1 MPKAMRTNTHGILSD
16 QLEVG
21 VALTWHWTTLR
32 PPCTLL
38 DVSVYPCGEHH
49 MEVSAH
55 SAHDQSRVS
64 CAAHYA
70 RAWFVLSLWLHQST
84 MDGQVITVTDQ
95 YPVHKYLHTLAA
107 LEQAVLRVQIPGQ
120 QQPWLIRI

>member
-1 MPKAMRTNTHGILSD
+1 MRTNTHGILSD

-70 RAWFVLSLWLHQST
+70 HIMVRFV
-84 MDGQVITVTDQ
+84 
-95 YPVHKYLHTLAA
+95 PLAA
-107 LEQAVLRVQIPGQ
+107 SEHHGWASYYRN
-120 QQPWLIRI
+120 